1 MWIKTKSLPIKK
13 QILFVEF
20 LKRCFTRW
28 PPAQKNHSWVIQR
41 VVVLHRFGC
50 MLHIYI
56 YIYIYIY
63 TDLTSTFLAI
73 ILLCTKYK
81 INFATTLPIV
91 NSNTN
96 SVLTVSIK
104 LLLVYQNNFFHTFEN
119 IMHCNLFHRYLSCI
133 SEHKYLSWCLVACP
147 LVFQKISFTIFLI
160 SKIFQKSIIH
170 DACMY
175 VPLLL

>member
-1 MWIKTKSLPIKK
+1 MFYKMTTCPKESLLSDP
-13 QILFVEF
+13 
-20 LKRCFTRW
+20 T
-28 PPAQKNHSWVIQR
+28 S
-41 VVVLHRFGC
+41 GC
-50 MLHIYI
+50 LTQVWLYVAYIYI